1 MVWKLRKYPLSF
13 ESAESESL
21 QNLFANIRGQ
31 SDFRMRTCDRCN
43 RRAYAFVY
51 RGCQKGVDLLARI
64 RPAEHDCHARDLS
77 AVVDL
82 VRHDRVQVGT
92 GRNQRVKVGQHAVLP
107 DEAMGPVEVGVER
120 ASHHLTL
127 VVDAAGKGAK

>member
-1 MVWKLRKYPLSF
+1 MVRKLRKYPLSL
-13 ESAESESL
+13 ESAESASL
-21 QNLFANIRGQ
+21 KKLFANIRGQ

-51 RGCQKGVDLLARI
+51 RAGEKGVDLLARR

-82 VRHDRVQVGT
+82 VRHDCVQVGT
-92 GRNQRVKVGQHAVLP
+92 GRKQRVKV
-107 DEAMGPVEVGVER
+107 
-120 ASHHLTL
+120 
-127 VVDAAGKGAK
+127 